1 MAVMTYTKRQVVADL
16 FPEFLSRRG
25 QAFAPVAE
33 AFARELG
40 VPRTA
45 LGFAGSLALLEDGAL
60 RRERSRWRSPYA
72 MRLPAVEEQ
81 WAESVRAGFAEAVA
95 DGWRV
100 TPRGHEI
107 ADEFQRRFRA
117 ALRSAPLPPA
127 PTSTATRDLSR
138 LASRIP
144 ATAERAQLV
153 KRLPHAPAAEP
164 ASPAVTLNRAIT
176 ELWSFRDDSH
186 IAAWRA
192 AGYEGPA
199 LDILTQVWSGTDDLT
214 WATQGGVRSVDEL
227 AKALGT
233 KQERADMERNVDA
246 LVARGDLIRREA
258 DLRITPQGQRARDA
272 IEEDTDRRYFAIWD
286 LDDAATARLGDDL
299 RSIIDAL
306 PKG

>member
-1 MAVMTYTKRQVVADL
+1 MAVMTYTRRQVVADL
-16 FPEFLSRRG
+16 FPEFLSKRG

-45 LGFAGSLALLEDGAL
+45 LGFAGSLALLEDGVL

-72 MRLPAVEEQ
+72 MKLPAVEEQ
-81 WAESVRAGFAEAVA
+81 WAESVRAGFAEALA

-107 ADEFQRRFRA
+107 ADEYQRRFRA
-117 ALRSAPLPPA
+117 TLRAAPLPPA
-127 PTSTATRDLSR
+127 PTSSSARDLSH

-144 ATAERAQLV
+144 ATAKRAQLV
-153 KRLPHAPAAEP
+153 KRLPHAPPTEP

-176 ELWSFRDDSH
+176 ELWSFRDDCH

-192 AGYEGPA
+192 AGYDGPTI
-199 LDILTQVWSGTDDLT
+199 DILTQVWPGTDDLT
-214 WATQGGVRSVDEL
+214 WATQGGVRSIDEL

-233 KQERADMERNVDA
+233 KQERADIEHNLDA
-246 LVARGDLIRREA
+246 LVARGDLVREETH
-258 DLRITPQGQRARDA
+258 LRITDHGRLARDA
-272 IEEDTDRRYFAIWD
+272 IESDTDRRYFAIWD

-299 RSIIDAL
+299 RTVIDAL